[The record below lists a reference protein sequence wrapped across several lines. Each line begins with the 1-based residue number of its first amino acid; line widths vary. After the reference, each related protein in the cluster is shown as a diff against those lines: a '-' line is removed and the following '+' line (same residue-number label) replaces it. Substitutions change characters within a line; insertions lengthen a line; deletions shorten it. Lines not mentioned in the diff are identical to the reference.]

1 MEAPFWTRIKKGNN
15 MKRAIEHN
23 THPGEYLREDIIEAN
38 GLTISKTADL
48 LGVTRANLSKIVNER
63 AGITPNMAIK
73 ISLVFGGTPDF
84 WLRLQMAYDLREAE
98 KEAKRNP
105 PKVKKF
111 EYA

>member
-1 MEAPFWTRIKKGNN
+1 MQRGIK
-15 MKRAIEHN
+15 HN

-48 LGVTRANLSKIVNER
+48 LSVTRANLSRIVNER
-63 AGITPNMAIK
+63 AAITPNMAIK
-73 ISLVFGGTPDF
+73 IAMVFGGNPDF

-98 KEAKRNP
+98 KEAKQNP

>member
-1 MEAPFWTRIKKGNN
+1 MQRG
-15 MKRAIEHN
+15 IEHN

-48 LGVTRANLSKIVNER
+48 LNVTRANLSRIVNER
-63 AGITPNMAIK
+63 AAITPNMAIK
-73 ISLVFGGTPDF
+73 IAMVFGGNPDF

-98 KEAKRNP
+98 KEAKQNP

>member
-1 MEAPFWTRIKKGNN
+1 MQRG
-15 MKRAIEHN
+15 IEHN

-48 LGVTRANLSKIVNER
+48 LNVTRANLSRIVNER
-63 AGITPNMAIK
+63 AAITPNMAIK
-73 ISLVFGGTPDF
+73 IAMVFGGNPDF
-84 WLRLQMAYDLREAE
+84 WLRLQMAYELREAE
-98 KEAKRNP
+98 KEAEQNP